1 MCYRLVYFCDSFAKT
16 SACKFIVSGKAFLES
31 VDVLLKHC
39 DVDILVAH
47 LFKLFLI
54 GKGIDVNVVGYH
66 KCGIESQS
74 EMTDHIVFCCPDY
87 IHFIISI

>member
-54 GKGIDVNVVGYH
+54 GKGIHG
-66 KCGIESQS
+66 GISQYG
-74 EMTDHIVFCCPDY
+74 DYRYKALRPDY

>member
-1 MCYRLVYFCDSFAKT
+1 MFYAVLVSL
-16 SACKFIVSGKAFLES
+16 LES

-47 LFKLFLI
+47 LFELFLI
-54 GKGIDVNVVGYH
+54 GKGIHG
-66 KCGIESQS
+66 GISQYGDYWYKTLRS
-74 EMTDHIVFCCPDY
+74 DY